1 MQRLD
6 APSLRPDCPERHR
19 ERVNDLMY
27 LSIGRRKP
35 YALTSHMQR
44 LLPRC
49 HAALAVIEAVRC
61 GAGRQIGFL
70 ALASQRAEEFRKPLW
85 HLWRVRRACA
95 AVDGVLRPAGDH
107 VLVRQPSGRLRLGLS
122 GQGTQ
127 EGVITPQ
134 PPCSAHR
141 PGNPP

>member
-6 APSLRPDCPERHR
+6 APSLRPDCPKRHR

-27 LSIGRRKP
+27 LSVGRREP

-61 GAGRQIGFL
+61 GGRVRQIGFL
-70 ALASQRAEEFRKPLW
+70 ALASTAVTLQRAEEFRKPLW
-85 HLWRVRRACA
+85 RLRRVR
-95 AVDGVLRPAGDH
+95 
-107 VLVRQPSGRLRLGLS
+107 
-122 GQGTQ
+122 
-127 EGVITPQ
+127 
-134 PPCSAHR
+134 
-141 PGNPP
+141 

>member
-6 APSLRPDCPERHR
+6 APSLRPDCPKRHR

-27 LSIGRRKP
+27 LSVGRREP

-70 ALASQRAEEFRKPLW
+70 ALASTAVTLQRAEEFRKPLW
-85 HLWRVRRACA
+85 RLRRVR
-95 AVDGVLRPAGDH
+95 
-107 VLVRQPSGRLRLGLS
+107 
-122 GQGTQ
+122 
-127 EGVITPQ
+127 
-134 PPCSAHR
+134 
-141 PGNPP
+141 